1 MSKNTHKNL
10 YSFMNDT
17 YKYSCPYKDSVYHTI
32 NNGVNCICA
41 QYKNNKKFNTPENI
55 ADNEKVFIHVK
66 K

>member
-41 QYKNNKKFNTPENI
+41 QYKKFNTPENI